1 MSRLRTS
8 TRTPRFA
15 GSPGF
20 WAWAPDSPSH
30 IPAPRKRAG
39 QWAGAPGTWAEA
51 GWESQ
56 EPENQRYCGPGPT
69 RTHTVADISGQ
80 GFSQLLGATPT
91 LFPDPVNL
99 PLPAPCNSPMVGMH
113 HLHPSRGLGTPIL
126 CLPGPQLGSACWAG
140 EGRSCPESDWGRGGE
155 PPPQPACGEVQSWL
169 SPKGPPS
176 LSRSRSLRPALLG
189 PAPLSGVRA
198 RAGAGRGGVSYR
210 IWGGWGFSTAA
221 LQTLAGCSEGPSP
234 YSSRRE
240 NSRAN
245 ALSLPGCGAWSRA
258 QMPLV
263 PLASSPH

>member
-80 GFSQLLGATPT
+80 GFSQLLGAAPT

-140 EGRSCPESDWGRGGE
+140 AGEELPRERLGEGRGAPTPAGLWSSVLAKPKGASFSLKEQK
-155 PPPQPACGEVQSWL
+155 PPP
-169 SPKGPPS
+169 
-176 LSRSRSLRPALLG
+176 RP
-189 PAPLSGVRA
+189 V
-198 RAGAGRGGVSYR
+198 
-210 IWGGWGFSTAA
+210 
-221 LQTLAGCSEGPSP
+221 GPSP
-234 YSSRRE
+234 SLWGQSPGRGRE
-240 NSRAN
+240 GGCELQDLGGMGFLYCSFAN
-245 ALSLPGCGAWSRA
+245 PCG
-258 QMPLV
+258 LF
-263 PLASSPH
+263 

>member
-56 EPENQRYCGPGPT
+56 EPGNQRYCGPGPT

-91 LFPDPVNL
+91 LFPDPVNQHPVTVPWL
-99 PLPAPCNSPMVGMH
+99 ECTTSTPAEAWVPRSFAFQAPSWGLPAGQG
-113 HLHPSRGLGTPIL
+113 R
-126 CLPGPQLGSACWAG
+126 
-140 EGRSCPESDWGRGGE
+140 GRSCPESDWGRGGE
-155 PPPQPACGEVQSWL
+155 PPPQPACGVQSWL

-234 YSSRRE
+234 YSSRRK

-245 ALSLPGCGAWSRA
+245 ALSFPGCGAWSRA